1 MVKPNSDSS
10 YFPISVMQFEEKGES
25 HVTRCRGKWWM
36 RCGWEGCTVSARI
49 CADEQ
54 YGARGQTSERDVVY
68 HEAQYGWFKNRN
80 EGQGRGR
87 DVGGKGAVPMRGL
100 SCSSS
105 QDTRGPDRSI
115 EAADINPRPS
125 PRKGTVPQ
133 ELYTAWTR
141 SLSSAQRRPRLVSGS
156 GGRAQ
161 SLRGSSEACALN
173 PVDPLPGHEREASV
187 LLDGAE
193 L

>member
-1 MVKPNSDSS
+1 MSHAFSTQMMRITWSMVNPNSDSS

-54 YGARGQTSERDVVY
+54 YETRGQISEREV
-68 HEAQYGWFKNRN
+68 WFIMRHNMGGSKIGMKVR
-80 EGQGRGR
+80 EGGGG

-115 EAADINPRPS
+115 EAADILPRPS
-125 PRKGTVPQ
+125 PRKGTVP
-133 ELYTAWTR
+133 
-141 SLSSAQRRPRLVSGS
+141 
-156 GGRAQ
+156 
-161 SLRGSSEACALN
+161 
-173 PVDPLPGHEREASV
+173 
-187 LLDGAE
+187 
-193 L
+193 